1 MDFNV
6 DIKSVSL
13 TKDEFIQA
21 QNTLKEKIN
30 AIRSQIDELRV
41 KGLGMTFTSATR
53 FVNPYEDLSFQGSSS
68 RAFFKLYE
76 ILKRYRLLEKHVL
89 LGHSIK
95 TLHLCEAPGSFVEAT
110 QEYIKRNWGDQC
122 PLDWYGVT
130 LRDGLKWKTTNQS
143 SPNVIYADVTKDTL
157 PDCVKQSVLVTGDGG
172 FEIDFKDRNDQEV
185 KNTPLLAGQ
194 IHQSFQTLAPNGH
207 MVIKMFDMMELDT
220 CELLWDCYLHF
231 DKLYIIKPFGSRICN
246 SEKYVVGVRYNPKY
260 QGVRAG
266 INNIIPAWFYGRI
279 WTINLNFVT
288 TQIKA
293 LTQSITLTLTAP
305 GVLKSPPRE
314 SLSKKQTY
322 TQNCLR
328 WLGLHE

>member
-1 MDFNV
+1 MEFNV
-6 DIKSVSL
+6 DIRSVSL
-13 TKDEFIQA
+13 TKEQFIQA
-21 QNTLKEKIN
+21 QTTLKEKIN
-30 AIRSQIDELRV
+30 AVRSQIDALRV
-41 KGLGMTFTSATR
+41 KGLGLTFTSATR

-89 LGHSIK
+89 PGHSIK

-110 QEYIKRNWGDQC
+110 QEYIKRHWGDQC
-122 PLDWYGVT
+122 RLDWYGVT
-130 LRDGLKWKTTNQS
+130 LRDGLEWKTTNQS
-143 SPNVIYADVTKDTL
+143 APNVIYADVTKDKL
-157 PDCVKQSVLVTGDGG
+157 PDRVNQSVLVTGDGG
-172 FEIDFKDRNDQEV
+172 FEIDFKDRNDQEIQ
-185 KNTPLLAGQ
+185 NTPLLAGQ

-220 CELLWDCYLHF
+220 CELLWDCYLRF

-260 QGVRAG
+260 KGARSG
-266 INNIIPAWFYGRI
+266 INNIIPEWFYGRI
-279 WTINLNFVT
+279 WTINSNFVT

-305 GVLKSPPRE
+305 QILKSPPLE
-314 SLSKKQTY
+314 SLAEKQTH

-328 WLGLHE
+328 WLGLRE